1 MWWQTA
7 LWVIGFLVLGP
18 IVGGFL
24 SGFDRVVSA
33 RLQGRQGPPV
43 LQPFYDLAKLFNKQ
57 ALIVNGVQDFL
68 VIGYFVFSI
77 FAGALFFAGG
87 DLLLSMFALTLAE
100 IFMFMAACSANSPFS
115 NMGAQRELLQIMC
128 YEPMLLLTAIGF
140 YMGTG
145 SFMVQ
150 DIARNGFSTIGVL
163 PGMFLGLL
171 FVLII
176 KLRKSPFDLSTSH
189 HAHQEMVKGMT
200 TEISGNIYAFVELAE
215 WYEDVLILG
224 IVALFILNRNPWSIP
239 VALVVCSLVYFLEIL
254 IDNIF
259 PRVKWKKMF
268 GSAWIVALI
277 FGGVNLLILNYI

>member
-7 LWVIGFLVLGP
+7 LWVIGFLVLAP
-18 IVGGFL
+18 FVGGYL
-24 SGFDRVVSA
+24 SGVDRVLSA
-33 RLQGRQGPPV
+33 RFQGRQGPPV
-43 LQPFYDLAKLFNKQ
+43 LQPFYDLAKLFSKQ

-77 FAGALFFAGG
+77 FSGALFFGGG

-100 IFMFMAACSANSPFS
+100 IFMFMAASSANSPFS

-128 YEPMLLLTAIGF
+128 YEPMLLLIAIGF

-145 SFMVQ
+145 SFMVR
-150 DIARNGFSTIGVL
+150 DIAHNGFSTIGML

-171 FVLII
+171 FVMII

-215 WYEDVLILG
+215 WYEDVLLLG
-224 IVALFILNRNPWSIP
+224 IVALFILNRSAWSIP
-239 VALVVCSLVYFLEIL
+239 VALAVCAVVYFLEIL
-254 IDNIF
+254 IDNVF

-268 GSAWIVALI
+268 GSAWFVALV
-277 FGGVNLLILNYI
+277 FGGVNLLILNFI